1 MGPFGYNL
9 SIEALAAART
19 PRDETPGPFDG
30 LDDVQVLERA
40 KAALRRV
47 HAAPLLSLE
56 RSVQWA
62 VYEQA
67 KAELDMR
74 LYHFTLAKIQEGR

>member
-1 MGPFGYNL
+1 MDADPF
-9 SIEALAAART
+9 E
-19 PRDETPGPFDG
+19 G

-47 HAAPLLSLE
+47 HASSFGTIE

-62 VYEQA
+62 LYEQA
-67 KAELDMR
+67 EAELDMR
-74 LYHFTLAKIQEGR
+74 LYKFALAKIQERR

>member
-1 MGPFGYNL
+1 MEAGEAVMGSDHPDHD
-9 SIEALAAART
+9 AA
-19 PRDETPGPFDG
+19 PGPFDG

-40 KAALRRV
+40 KDALRRV
-47 HAAPLLSLE
+47 QAAPLPSLE

-74 LYHFTLAKIQEGR
+74 LYRHTLWKIHEGKHRE

>member
-1 MGPFGYNL
+1 MLCCAYRAGMVASHP
-9 SIEALAAART
+9 
-19 PRDETPGPFDG
+19 PRDDTPNPFDG
-30 LDDVQVLERA
+30 LTDIQVLDRA
-40 KAALRRV
+40 KAALVRV
-47 HAAPLLSLE
+47 HAAPLVSIE

-74 LYHFTLAKIQEGR
+74 LYLFTLKKIQDGG

>member
-1 MGPFGYNL
+1 MADSHP
-9 SIEALAAART
+9 
-19 PRDETPGPFDG
+19 PQDDTPGPFDG

-47 HAAPLLSLE
+47 HAAPLPSLE

-74 LYHFTLAKIQEGR
+74 LCRHVLQKIEEG